1 VIHFTLLATMILILI
16 NISSAL
22 AGGGLDSF
30 MNDLNIQARADM
42 KGFSAKVSA
51 QFGVPLPLVKIFYS

>member
-1 VIHFTLLATMILILI
+1 MILTLI
-16 NISSAL
+16 NTSSAL

-30 MNDLNIQARADM
+30 MNDLNIQARTDM
-42 KGFSAKVSA
+42 SGFSAKVSA